1 MPSPDR
7 LIIGVTGATGI
18 VYALKLLDLL
28 ADNPIET
35 HLIVSKAAELTLH
48 HELPGLKVKD
58 LTSRAKVVHS
68 INDLAAGPASGSFR
82 TRGMVVIPCS
92 MKTLAEIATGMS
104 TNLLTRAADVTL
116 KERRRLVLV
125 PRETPLNLIHL
136 RNLTTVT
143 EAGGIVFPPVP
154 AFYTMPQSVDE
165 LITAT
170 AARVLDLM
178 DLDVP
183 QLKRW
188 GDPGPSTH
196 RGNP

>member
-104 TNLLTRAADVTL
+104 SNLLTRAADVTL

-188 GDPGPSTH
+188 GDPSPSTP

>member
-68 INDLAAGPASGSFR
+68 IHDLAAGPASGSFR

-104 TNLLTRAADVTL
+104 SNLLTRAADVTL
-116 KERRRLVLV
+116 KERRKLVLV

-143 EAGGIVFPPVP
+143 EAGAIVFPPVP
-154 AFYTMPQSVDE
+154 AFYTMPESVDE

-178 DLDVP
+178 DIDIP

-188 GDPGPSTH
+188 GE
-196 RGNP
+196 

>member
-1 MPSPDR
+1 MPHPDR

-28 ADNPIET
+28 ADKPIET

-58 LTSRAKVVHS
+58 LTGRARVVHG

-92 MKTLAEIATGMS
+92 MKTLAEIAAGMS
-104 TNLLTRAADVTL
+104 SNLLTRAADVTL
-116 KERRRLVLV
+116 KERRKLVLV

-136 RNLTTVT
+136 KNLTTVT

-165 LITAT
+165 LVTAT
-170 AARVLDLM
+170 AARVLDLL
-178 DLDVP
+178 DVDVP

-188 GDPGPSTH
+188 GE
-196 RGNP
+196 